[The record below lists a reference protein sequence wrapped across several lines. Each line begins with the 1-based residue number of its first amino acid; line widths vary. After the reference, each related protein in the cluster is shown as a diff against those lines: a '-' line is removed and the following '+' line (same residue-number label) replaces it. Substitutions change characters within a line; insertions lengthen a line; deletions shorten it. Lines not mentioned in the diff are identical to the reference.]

1 MAVKHAKIRKKR
13 DSHKIAKAELTSL
26 NKEEEYGART
36 KRIFFTVLDGIIL
49 ISFVLSLYSIYTKDY
64 TNTIL
69 FLALGTLLLLFF
81 TIRGIL
87 RDKKR

>member
-1 MAVKHAKIRKKR
+1 MAVKRAKIRKKR
-13 DSHKIAKAELTSL
+13 DSHKMAKAELTSL
-26 NKEEEYGART
+26 NKEKEYGART